1 MFFGEYDFIWELV
14 SKANE
19 LDCDVVVA
27 FLFGDDVMVNSN
39 SGMVFWNVKRAYIKL
54 FNKHYSDIFSIII
67 ISK

>member
-1 MFFGEYDFIWELV
+1 MVDVKIMKFYREIPLYFVIHAEYVLTVFFGEYDFIWELV

-39 SGMVFWNVKRAYIKL
+39 SGMVF
-54 FNKHYSDIFSIII
+54 
-67 ISK
+67 

>member
-1 MFFGEYDFIWELV
+1 MYFVIHAEYVLTVFFGEYDFIWEVV

-39 SGMVFWNVKRAYIKL
+39 SGMVF
-54 FNKHYSDIFSIII
+54 
-67 ISK
+67 